1 MRERNKGHKMVNI
14 KKKRRNPAIS
24 TSSMSDIGFLLLI
37 FIMLISLMNQRYEE
51 KINYSES
58 TVLERTQADSNF
70 EIWIQK
76 NGVIS
81 ADGVQLEG
89 VEVERAIVAAIAENP
104 SVRIHLIADK
114 ETPYK
119 YVNSVVSV
127 LQSLQH
133 RVVSFVVKEK

>member
-1 MRERNKGHKMVNI
+1 MVNI
-14 KKKRRNPAIS
+14 KKKRRNPSIT

-58 TVLERTQADSNF
+58 TVLERTQANANF

-81 ADGVQLEG
+81 ADGEILDAVGL
-89 VEVERAIVAAIAENP
+89 ERAVVGAIAENP
-104 SVRIHLIADK
+104 EVRIHVIADK
-114 ETPYK
+114 DTPYK
-119 YVNSVVSV
+119 YVNSVVGV

-133 RVVSFVVKEK
+133 RVVSFVIKERS

>member
-1 MRERNKGHKMVNI
+1 MIDFKT
-14 KKKRRNPAIS
+14 KRRRPSIA

-58 TVLERTQADSNF
+58 TVLERTQADENF
-70 EIWIQK
+70 EIWVQS
-76 NGVIS
+76 NGVVS
-81 ADGVQLEG
+81 AEG
-89 VEVERAIVAAIAENP
+89 QILDATALERAIVGAIAQNP
-104 SVRIHLIADK
+104 NVRIHIIADK
-114 ETPYK
+114 DTPYK
-119 YVNSVVSV
+119 YINGVTSI

>member
-1 MRERNKGHKMVNI
+1 MVNL
-14 KKKRRNPAIS
+14 KMKRRNPSIT

-58 TVLERTQADSNF
+58 SLLERTQADSNF

-76 NGVIS
+76 NGIVS
-81 ADGVQLEG
+81 ADGNVLDMTGLEG
-89 VEVERAIVAAIAENP
+89 AIVEAIAQNP
-104 SVRIHLIADK
+104 SVRIHLIADRD
-114 ETPYK
+114 TPYK

-133 RVVSFVVKEK
+133 RVVSFVVKEKD

>member
-1 MRERNKGHKMVNI
+1 MVNI
-14 KKKRRNPAIS
+14 KKKRRNPSIT

-58 TVLERTQADSNF
+58 TALERTQADSNF

-76 NGVIS
+76 NGVVS
-81 ADGVQLEG
+81 AEG
-89 VEVERAIVAAIAENP
+89 KNLDSVGLERAVVSAIAANP
-104 SVRIHLIADK
+104 NVRIHVIADRD
-114 ETPYK
+114 TPYK
-119 YVNSVVSV
+119 YVNSVVGV

-133 RVVSFVVKEK
+133 RVVSFVVKEG

>member
-1 MRERNKGHKMVNI
+1 
-14 KKKRRNPAIS
+14 
-24 TSSMSDIGFLLLI
+24 MSDIGFLLLI

-58 TVLERTQADSNF
+58 AVLERTQADSNF

-81 ADGVQLEG
+81 ADGEQLDSLSL
-89 VEVERAIVAAIAENP
+89 ERAIVGAIAENP
-104 SVRIHLIADK
+104 GVRINVIADK
-114 ETPYK
+114 DTPYK
-119 YVNSVVSV
+119 YVNSVVGV

-133 RVVSFVVKEK
+133 RVVSFVVKEST

>member
-1 MRERNKGHKMVNI
+1 MVNI
-14 KKKRRNPAIS
+14 KRKRRNPSIT

-58 TVLERTQADSNF
+58 TEIEKTQSESNF

-76 NGVIS
+76 NGTVS
-81 ADGVQLEG
+81 AEEKLLSPEELEALV
-89 VEVERAIVAAIAENP
+89 VETVTENP
-104 SVRIHLIADK
+104 EVRIHIIADRD
-114 ETPYK
+114 TPYV
-119 YVNSVVSV
+119 YVDSVISV

-133 RVVSFVVKEK
+133 RVVSFVIKEK

>member
-1 MRERNKGHKMVNI
+1 MVNI
-14 KKKRRNPAIS
+14 KKKRRNPSIT

-58 TVLERTQADSNF
+58 TALERTQADSNF

-81 ADGVQLEG
+81 AEG
-89 VEVERAIVAAIAENP
+89 KELDSVGLERAVVSAIAANP
-104 SVRIHLIADK
+104 NVRIHVIADRD
-114 ETPYK
+114 TPYK
-119 YVNSVVSV
+119 YVNSVVGV

-133 RVVSFVVKEK
+133 RVVSFVVKEG

>member
-1 MRERNKGHKMVNI
+1 MVNI
-14 KKKRRNPAIS
+14 KKKRRNPSIT

-58 TVLERTQADSNF
+58 TALERTQADSNF

-81 ADGVQLEG
+81 ADGKVLDSVG
-89 VEVERAIVAAIAENP
+89 LERAVVSAIAANP
-104 SVRIHLIADK
+104 NVRIHVIADRD
-114 ETPYK
+114 TPYK
-119 YVNSVVSV
+119 YVNSVVGV

-133 RVVSFVVKEK
+133 RVVSFVVKEG

>member
-1 MRERNKGHKMVNI
+1 MINLKP
-14 KKKRRNPAIS
+14 KRRNPSIT

-51 KINYSES
+51 KITYSES

-81 ADGVQLEG
+81 GDGNVLDRNSTEK
-89 VEVERAIVAAIAENP
+89 AIINAIAENP
-104 SVRIHLIADK
+104 NVRIHIIADK
-114 ETPYK
+114 DTPYK
-119 YVNSVVSV
+119 YVNEVVSV
-127 LQSLQH
+127 LQVLQH
-133 RVVSFVVKEK
+133 RVVSFVVREK

>member
-1 MRERNKGHKMVNI
+1 MVRLKM
-14 KKKRRNPAIS
+14 KRRNPSIT

-51 KINYSES
+51 KVNYSES

-70 EIWIQK
+70 EIWVQK
-76 NGVIS
+76 NGIIS
-81 ADGVQLEG
+81 ADGNELDSISLEKS
-89 VEVERAIVAAIAENP
+89 IVAAIAENP
-104 SVRIHLIADK
+104 SVRIHVIADK
-114 ETPYK
+114 DTPYK
-119 YVNSVVSV
+119 YVNSVVAV

>member
-1 MRERNKGHKMVNI
+1 MV
-14 KKKRRNPAIS
+14 KLRMKRRKLSIT

-58 TVLERTQADSNF
+58 AVLERTQADSNF

-81 ADGVQLEG
+81 ADGEQLDSLSL
-89 VEVERAIVAAIAENP
+89 ERAIVGAIAENP
-104 SVRIHLIADK
+104 GVRIHVIADK
-114 ETPYK
+114 DTPYK
-119 YVNSVVSV
+119 YVNSVVGV

-133 RVVSFVVKEK
+133 RVVSFVVKESA

>member
-1 MRERNKGHKMVNI
+1 MVNI
-14 KKKRRNPAIS
+14 KKKRRNPSIT

-58 TVLERTQADSNF
+58 AVLERTQADSNF

-81 ADGVQLEG
+81 ADGEQLDSLSL
-89 VEVERAIVAAIAENP
+89 ERAIVGAIAENP
-104 SVRIHLIADK
+104 GVRIHVIADK
-114 ETPYK
+114 DTPYK
-119 YVNSVVSV
+119 YVNSVVGV

-133 RVVSFVVKEK
+133 RVVSFVVKEST

>member
-1 MRERNKGHKMVNI
+1 MIDTKV
-14 KKKRRNPAIS
+14 KRRKPSVA

-58 TVLERTQADSNF
+58 AVLERTQADENF
-70 EIWIQK
+70 EIWVQN
-76 NGVIS
+76 NGIVS
-81 ADGVQLEG
+81 ADGQILDAVALEK
-89 VEVERAIVAAIAENP
+89 AIVTAIAQNP
-104 SVRIHLIADK
+104 NVRIHIIADK
-114 ETPYK
+114 DTPYK
-119 YVNSVVSV
+119 YINGVTSI

>member
-1 MRERNKGHKMVNI
+1 MVNI
-14 KKKRRNPAIS
+14 KKKRRNPSIT

-58 TVLERTQADSNF
+58 TVLERTQAESNF

-76 NGVIS
+76 NGLVS
-81 ADGVQLEG
+81 ADGRILDPLAL
-89 VEVERAIVAAIAENP
+89 ERAIVAAVAENP
-104 SVRIHLIADK
+104 NVRIHVIADK
-114 ETPYK
+114 DTPYK
-119 YVNSVVSV
+119 YVNSVVGV

-133 RVVSFVVKEK
+133 RVVSFVVKESE

>member
-1 MRERNKGHKMVNI
+1 MVNI
-14 KKKRRNPAIS
+14 KKKRRNPSIT

-58 TVLERTQADSNF
+58 TVLERTQADANF
-70 EIWIQK
+70 EIWVQK

-81 ADGVQLEG
+81 ADG
-89 VEVERAIVAAIAENP
+89 EVLDAVGLERAIVGAIAENP
-104 SVRIHLIADK
+104 GVRIHVIADK
-114 ETPYK
+114 DTPYK
-119 YVNSVVSV
+119 YVNSVVGI

-133 RVVSFVVKEK
+133 RVVSFVIKERA

>member
-1 MRERNKGHKMVNI
+1 MIDTKV
-14 KKKRRNPAIS
+14 KRRKPSVA

-58 TVLERTQADSNF
+58 AVLERTQADENF
-70 EIWIQK
+70 EIWVQN
-76 NGVIS
+76 NGIVS
-81 ADGVQLEG
+81 ADGQILDAVVLEK
-89 VEVERAIVAAIAENP
+89 AIVTAIAQNP
-104 SVRIHLIADK
+104 NVRIHIIADK
-114 ETPYK
+114 DTPYK
-119 YVNSVVSV
+119 YINGVTSI